1 MTDTDEFTTMV
12 EIMCCDGE
20 IHGLGEILV
29 LDTRF
34 ELTECLPWKFSAKMS
49 ANILFP

>member
-1 MTDTDEFTTMV
+1 MV
-12 EIMCCDGE
+12 EFMCHDGE

-29 LDTRF
+29 LDTNL
-34 ELTECLPWKFSAKMS
+34 ELAECLPWKFSAKMS